1 MCDQRPAKLVV
12 CDSAEFD
19 SAVSVLH
26 TAEPLPFNC
35 NQTNIL
41 NEQCHKIFDPV
52 YFAFFVDVRVV
63 SDYTDMFPRS
73 QRLRWHCIRIVN
85 DYGNRVSEKSM
96 TTLTPCQRSRWLC
109 RHTFFANILAKMKSY
124 AKPLLPVHIYK
135 FRAQVEF
142 FDKKVSKISWHCPFK
157 HKGELFC
164 YKPSIMY
171 VKLI

>member
-35 NQTNIL
+35 NQTNIF

-63 SDYTDMFPRS
+63 NDYTDMFPRS
-73 QRLRWHCIRIVN
+73 QRLR
-85 DYGNRVSEKSM
+85 
-96 TTLTPCQRSRWLC
+96 
-109 RHTFFANILAKMKSY
+109 
-124 AKPLLPVHIYK
+124 
-135 FRAQVEF
+135 
-142 FDKKVSKISWHCPFK
+142 
-157 HKGELFC
+157 
-164 YKPSIMY
+164 
-171 VKLI
+171 